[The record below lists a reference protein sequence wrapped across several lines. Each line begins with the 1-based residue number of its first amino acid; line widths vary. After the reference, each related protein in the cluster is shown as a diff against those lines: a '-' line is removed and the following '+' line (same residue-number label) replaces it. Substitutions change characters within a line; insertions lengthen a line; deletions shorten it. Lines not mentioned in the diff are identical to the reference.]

1 MIPLP
6 QQPKIILEEKNR
18 GVYEIDGLYPGYGMT
33 IGNSLRRVL
42 LSSLEGAVITSFK
55 LEGVNHEFST
65 LPGVLEDMVD
75 LSLNLKQIRFRM
87 HGEGPF
93 AAKLSVKG
101 EKEITA
107 SDIVV
112 PSQIEV
118 VNPEAHIATLTDK
131 KAGITAEFEVE
142 RGRGYQA
149 SQDRRKEKV
158 DIGMVALDASFS
170 PVRSVNYEVENMR
183 IGDRTDYNLL
193 RLHIQ
198 TDGSIS
204 PRDALQKASHILSEQ
219 FSVLSGVF
227 QEKEREVAAGAV
239 KMRDEAGEK
248 NGEEE
253 SYEDAAGKKKLD
265 ELNLSTR
272 TMNALEESGIK
283 TVGGILRKTEK
294 KLREVEGLGDKG
306 VTEIKKALG
315 NLGLILKQ

>member
-6 QQPKIILEEKNR
+6 QQPKIIFEEKNR
-18 GVYEIDGLYPGYGMT
+18 GVYEIEGLYPGYGMT

-75 LSLNLKQIRFRM
+75 LSLNLKQVRFRT
-87 HGEGPF
+87 HGDGPF
-93 AAKLSVKG
+93 SAKLSVKG
-101 EKEITA
+101 EKEVTA
-107 SDIVV
+107 ADIVV

-131 KAGITAEFEVE
+131 KASIIAEFEIE

-170 PVRSVNYEVENMR
+170 PVRSVNYEVEHMR
-183 IGDRTDYNLL
+183 VGDRTDYNLL

-198 TDGSIS
+198 TDGSVS

-227 QEKEREVAAGAV
+227 QEKGQEAVVSAKSRVEARE
-239 KMRDEAGEK
+239 E
-248 NGEEE
+248 
-253 SYEDAAGKKKLD
+253 
-265 ELNLSTR
+265 
-272 TMNALEESGIK
+272 
-283 TVGGILRKTEK
+283 
-294 KLREVEGLGDKG
+294 
-306 VTEIKKALG
+306 
-315 NLGLILKQ
+315 

>member
-6 QQPKIILEEKNR
+6 QKPKIILEEKNR
-18 GVYEIDGLYPGYGMT
+18 GVYEIEGLYPGYGMT

-65 LPGVLEDMVD
+65 LPGVLEDVVD
-75 LSLNLKQIRFRM
+75 LSLNLKQVRFRM

-93 AAKLSVKG
+93 TATLSVKG
-101 EKEITA
+101 EKEVTAADIIT
-107 SDIVV
+107 

-118 VNPEAHIATLTDK
+118 VNPETHIVTLTDK
-131 KAGITAEFEVE
+131 KANFGAEFEVE

-149 SQDRRKEKV
+149 AQDRRKEKV

-204 PRDALQKASHILSEQ
+204 PHDALQKASHILSEQ

-227 QEKEREVAAGAV
+227 QEKESETVEGVKPREETGGG
-239 KMRDEAGEK
+239 D
-248 NGEEE
+248 GEEE
-253 SYEDAAGKKKLD
+253 SYEEIAGKKKID

-272 TMNALEESGIK
+272 TMNALEEAGIK
-283 TVGGILRKTEK
+283 TVGGILRKNEK

>member
-6 QQPKIILEEKNR
+6 QKPKIVLEEKNR
-18 GVYEIDGLYPGYGMT
+18 GVYEIEGLYPGYGMT

-55 LEGVNHEFST
+55 LEAVNHEFST
-65 LPGVLEDMVD
+65 LPGVLEDIVD
-75 LSLNLKQIRFRM
+75 LSLNLKQVRFRM

-93 AAKLSVKG
+93 TATLAVKG

-107 SDIVV
+107 SDITA
-112 PSQIEV
+112 PSQLEV
-118 VNPEAHIATLTDK
+118 VNPEVHIATLTDK
-131 KAGITAEFEVE
+131 KANLVAEFEVE

-149 SQDRRKEKV
+149 AQDRRKENV
-158 DIGMVALDASFS
+158 GIGMVALDASFS

-204 PRDALQKASHILSEQ
+204 PRDALQKAAHILSEQ

-227 QEKEREVAAGAV
+227 QEKERDAVEGA
-239 KMRDEAGEK
+239 KAREETKEGD
-248 NGEEE
+248 GEEE
-253 SYEDAAGKKKLD
+253 SYEEIAGKKKID
-265 ELNLSTR
+265 ELMNLSTR
-272 TMNALEESGIK
+272 TTNALEEAGIK
-283 TVGGILRKTEK
+283 TVGGILRKNEK
-294 KLREVEGLGDKG
+294 KLREIEGLGDKG